1 MMNRATLLGFSQ
13 LMRLEK
19 PIGTLLLLWPTYWAL
34 WIAAQGFPRW
44 DVLVVFTIGVFF
56 MRSAGCVINDFADRK
71 VDGHVERTK
80 NRPLAA
86 GTVSSKQALG
96 LFFSLLIISF
106 LLVLTMNSLTIGL
119 SFIAVALAAT
129 YPFMK
134 RYTHLPQMVLGMAF
148 GWAIP
153 MGFAAQSNELPT
165 ACWWLFA
172 ANIAWT
178 VAYDTMYG
186 MVDREDDLKIGVKS
200 TAILFGRYD
209 LVAVGLLQII
219 TLLCLIK
226 VTLLAA
232 IHPIFYLAIAIV
244 AVLFIIQ
251 QRHCLHRTRE
261 AYFASFIA
269 NNYVGLT
276 LFLGLVIA
284 YLLD

>member
-1 MMNRATLLGFSQ
+1 MNRTTLAGFGQ

-34 WIAAQGFPRW
+34 WIAAQGMPDL
-44 DVLVVFTIGVFF
+44 DVLVVFTLGVFL

-80 NRPLAA
+80 LRPLAA
-86 GTVSSKQALG
+86 GTVTSKQALG
-96 LFFSLLIISF
+96 LFFTLLLLSF
-106 LLVLTMNSLTIGL
+106 LLVLTMNNLTIGL
-119 SFIAVALAAT
+119 SFVAVALAAT

-134 RYTHLPQMVLGMAF
+134 RYTHLPQVVLGMAF

-153 MGFAAQSNELPT
+153 MAFAAQTNELPT
-165 ACWWLFA
+165 LCWWLFA

-209 LVAVGLLQII
+209 LIAVGLLQII
-219 TLLCLIK
+219 TIACLVK
-226 VTLLAA
+226 VTMLAA
-232 IHPIFYLAIAIV
+232 IHPIFYLAIVIAAI
-244 AVLFIIQ
+244 LFIQQ
-251 QRHCLHRTRE
+251 QRHCLTRTTQ
-261 AYFASFIA
+261 AYFAAFLA

-276 LFLGLVIA
+276 LFVGLVAA
-284 YLLD
+284 YLLG

>member
-1 MMNRATLLGFSQ
+1 MNTATLQGLKQ
-13 LMRLEK
+13 LMRLDK

-34 WIAAQGFPRW
+34 WIAAQGFPDW
-44 DVLVVFTIGVFF
+44 HVLVVFSLGVFL

-80 NRPLAA
+80 LRPLATGA
-86 GTVSSKQALG
+86 VTSKQALA
-96 LFFSLLIISF
+96 LFFGLLLISF

-119 SFIAVALAAT
+119 SFVAVALAAT

-134 RYTHLPQMVLGMAF
+134 RFTHLPQVVLGMAF

-153 MGFAAQSNELPT
+153 MAFAAQINELPT
-165 ACWWLFA
+165 VCWWLFA

-200 TAILFGRYD
+200 TAILFGKYD
-209 LVAVGLLQII
+209 LIAVGLLQITTI
-219 TLLCLIK
+219 YCLVK
-226 VTLLAA
+226 VTMLAA
-232 IHPIFYLAIAIV
+232 IHPVFYVAITAV
-244 AVLFIIQ
+244 AVQFALQ
-251 QRHCLHRTRE
+251 QRHCLARTHQ
-261 AYFASFIA
+261 AYFAAFIA

-276 LFLGLVIA
+276 LFVGLVVA
-284 YLLD
+284 YLIG